1 MCLHN
6 IDSVSIMCKC
16 ICFIA
21 EANCFWEN
29 KWREQ
34 LKFAIIFTTAE
45 MAFLEYH
52 LVILLMTVTICSAT
66 IQSVVTRFTVKKSV
80 ASSHTTLENISKIK
94 CVERCSK
101 ERQNGMCTLAGYN
114 KSTKTCYLSVDNPQ
128 SVLNT
133 TDEMSGVFFFGMIKQ
148 FLYSLKDCICWKR
161 DNVCYC

>member
-94 CVERCSK
+94 CVERCNK
-101 ERQNGMCTLAGYN
+101 ERQRGRCTLAGYN
-114 KSTKTCYLSVDNPQ
+114 AITRTCYLSVDDPQ
-128 SVLNT
+128 DVLDT
-133 TDEMSGVFFFGMIKQ
+133 TDEKTGVFFYEPEQTGIY
-148 FLYSLKDCICWKR
+148 LLSWK
-161 DNVCYC
+161 VIM